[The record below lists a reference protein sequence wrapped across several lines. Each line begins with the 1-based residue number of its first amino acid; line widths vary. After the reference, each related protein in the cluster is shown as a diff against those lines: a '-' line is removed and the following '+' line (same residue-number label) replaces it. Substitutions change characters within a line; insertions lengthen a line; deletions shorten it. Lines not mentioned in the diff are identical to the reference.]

1 MKQPTL
7 LCSCII
13 CKKQTSDLGIITHFL
28 RSHGTTEQKQLFA
41 NNYMSNVSNK
51 ANEKYNKHPKLCKGC
66 SNKIDYKDRV
76 NKFCSHSCA
85 GSYSNKL
92 RKEKGWKLTA
102 DQKLSISKTLIK
114 HNIAIGNKPKS
125 LHETIKSAS
134 GEFSRVYFMKCKF
147 CNSMFTAKTTTQVC
161 CNCQHL
167 KWNNN
172 KDQYSFRFN
181 IFDYPDLFD
190 LDMLKQIGWVAFGGK
205 RGGNKNA
212 NGLSR
217 DHKVSV
223 NEAKKYNY
231 NQYYISHP
239 LNCELMLHIKNNKK
253 KTKSSI
259 SYTQL
264 LKLVDD
270 YDNGSSN
277 ENLTRSV
284 CATNTSANIT
294 PYST

>member
-13 CKKQTSDLGIITHFL
+13 CKKQTSDLGITTHFL
-28 RSHGTTEQKQLFA
+28 RSHGTTEQKQIFA
-41 NNYMSNVSNK
+41 NNFMNNVSKN
-51 ANEKYNKHPKLCKGC
+51 AREQYNNQPKLCKEC
-66 SNKIDYKDRV
+66 NNIIDYKDRV

-85 GSYSNKL
+85 SSCSNKL
-92 RKEKGWKLTA
+92 RKENGWVLTA
-102 DQKLSISKTLIK
+102 DQKLAISNTLIK
-114 HNIAIGNKPKS
+114 YNVAIGNKPKS

-134 GEFSRVYFMKCKF
+134 GDFSRVYFTKCKF
-147 CNSMFTAKTTTQVC
+147 CNNIFTASTVKQVC

-167 KWNNN
+167 KWKNN

-181 IFDYPDLFD
+181 IFSYPDLFD
-190 LDMLKQIGWVAFGGK
+190 LVMLKQIGWVAFGGK
-205 RGGNKNA
+205 RGGSKNID
-212 NGLSR
+212 GLSR

-223 NEAKKYNY
+223 HDAKKFNY
-231 NQYYISHP
+231 DPYYISHP
-239 LNCELMLHIKNNKK
+239 LNCELMPHSKNNKK
-253 KTKSSI
+253 KTKSSM
-259 SYTQL
+259 SYNDL
-264 LKLVDD
+264 IKLVNEHD
-270 YDNGSSN
+270 GSSN